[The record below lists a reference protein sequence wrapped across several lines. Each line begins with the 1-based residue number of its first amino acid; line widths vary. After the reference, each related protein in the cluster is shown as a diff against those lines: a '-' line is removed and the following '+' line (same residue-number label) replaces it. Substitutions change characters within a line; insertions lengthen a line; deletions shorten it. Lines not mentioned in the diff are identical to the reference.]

1 MPLKIRRI
9 EAWACVLPL
18 GQTLAIG
25 PFQVRQRSHLV
36 VRIHT
41 EDGLRADCV
50 TQTRGS
56 PLDVMIADVIGP
68 RLIGREAVDLDAC
81 RAHLRRDLAAMEF
94 DGAVGRAWSALE
106 ICMHDLQA
114 QAAGLP
120 LWRHLGGRG
129 AYPAEAMV
137 VEGYALEDES
147 DAQFVDR
154 LLRRVEQGFRR
165 IKIEAGHYGDS
176 EALPR
181 RLEAF
186 RRQAGDDCRL
196 VLDFAWTW
204 DRAHAHLELARKVAS
219 YRLDW
224 LEDPLDRTLLHDY
237 RLLRQQSGVSIGCGD
252 ETSRAADLEALAA
265 ASAIDVLRIDATTIG
280 GIEPLRRLSIG
291 AIERGL
297 RVSYHEHPEVHQ
309 HCVFGFGA
317 ADHVEMFPTDR
328 PFDRVHTL
336 IVDSPFDRVRN
347 GMLQPPE
354 HAGSGI
360 RLRMDAVEQT
370 ARRHH
375 RIEALP

>member
-18 GQTLAIG
+18 GHTLTIG
-25 PFQVRQRSHLV
+25 QFQVRQRSYLV
-36 VRIHT
+36 VSVHT
-41 EDGLRADCV
+41 DGGLRADCV

-68 RLIGREAVDLDAC
+68 RLIGRDALDLDSC
-81 RAHLRRDLAAMEF
+81 RAHLRRELVAMEF

-114 QAAGLP
+114 QAAGVP
-120 LWRHLGGRG
+120 LWCLLGGRR

-137 VEGYALEDES
+137 VEGYALEEER

-154 LLRRVEQGFRR
+154 LLRRVGQGFRR
-165 IKIEAGHYGDS
+165 IKVEAGHYGNS

-181 RLEAF
+181 RLEEF
-186 RRQAGDDCRL
+186 RRQAGNDCRL

-204 DRAHAHLELARKVAS
+204 DRAQPHLDLARKVGS
-219 YRLDW
+219 FRLDW

-237 RLLRQQSGVSIGCGD
+237 RLLRQQSGIAIGCGD
-252 ETSRAADLEALAA
+252 EASRAADLEALAA

-280 GIEPLRRLSIG
+280 GIEPLRRLSIS

-328 PFDRVHTL
+328 PFDRVHAL
-336 IVDSPFDRVRN
+336 IVDSPFDRVHN

-354 HAGSGI
+354 LAGSGV
-360 RLRMDAVEQT
+360 RLRRDAVEQT
-370 ARRHH
+370 ALRHH
-375 RIEALP
+375 CIEG